1 MTTVRVPGRVE
12 SPTRGERTPFLLITT
27 GLLLGAALVGVLA
40 WNMGAAW
47 LYGTA
52 GVIALAAAW
61 VVATMS
67 NLADRRGVVRL
78 TRTEQGWAL
87 LDSVTSRRME
97 LALPVVGLA
106 ICAAT
111 LVADPASM
119 AMRLLVVIFV
129 VSLLQALVGRRTP
142 PGLRLEPSIL
152 AVVGYGGK
160 TSAATWDEITGIQ
173 PGKIIRITTASGLL
187 NVGTGQCHS
196 DPEIVGALLKFYRAR
211 PNLRTELGDERVLR
225 RIRSGQLD

>member
-1 MTTVRVPGRVE
+1 MYDVPDAEREVALEYLPPVRALHLTTVRVPGRVE

-78 TRTEQGWAL
+78 TRTEHGWAL
-87 LDSVTSRRME
+87 LGSVTSRRME
-97 LALPVVGLA
+97 LALPVIGLA

-119 AMRLLVVIFV
+119 VMWVLVVIFV
-129 VSLLQALVGRRTP
+129 VSLLQALVGRH
-142 PGLRLEPSIL
+142 
-152 AVVGYGGK
+152 
-160 TSAATWDEITGIQ
+160 
-173 PGKIIRITTASGLL
+173 ASG
-187 NVGTGQCHS
+187 
-196 DPEIVGALLKFYRAR
+196 PAA
-211 PNLRTELGDERVLR
+211 
-225 RIRSGQLD
+225 